1 MRVWMEE
8 GVRERTFAVV
18 TILILISAAFF
29 SFTGG
34 KPAPDVIIDP
44 VDNGLVPVWERYQ
57 QPYNVTG
64 AWSTTLIPGVH
75 GISEVDSIYVPVELP
90 SDEGG
95 CATTGDCEVH
105 MGLWLP
111 IMDGCDLTISPVAEE
126 CRVPVITDVSPY
138 YDDGDVDA
146 LTPANRLGRF
156 LIENMVPYGY
166 AVAQVSVFGT
176 GESNHCM
183 DFMGYAEQLGIDAAI
198 TWLGEQEWSNGNVG
212 VIGKSYDGT
221 TPWQAATFGNPY
233 LKTIIP
239 ISGLIGVH
247 DLMWRNGSM
256 EARGLAMHN
265 GVYGSFSFD
274 GDEGDVQNFCQGY
287 LQGYLNGP
295 AAYMLGDEV
304 DYLGNDYWSQR
315 HFLTRVLE
323 NYNGSI
329 YFVHGMQDWNVDPHM
344 AFPTYNLLLEH
355 NLEVKGLFGQWAHD
369 YPDRLGDHDFLR
381 YDWAQ
386 DLLEWFEH
394 YLAERGPQPYLHVEM
409 QDNMGQWRVE
419 ESWPAADT
427 NYLSMSFGEGLS
439 LVSGSGVVSVSS
451 SLVLESEPFENETRI
466 AGMPTF
472 HLDVAIP
479 PSQVSGHLFLEMSL
493 DGMHL
498 GHAVMDL
505 RYYAGGR
512 ECGQPC
518 VAIGT
523 VNAKM
528 EFFPMDVVIP
538 AGKSI
543 QITITHTGDDYVPA
557 LVSEGFVT
565 IGISSNSILTL
576 PLIDRE
582 ADALFFTPPVGA
594 TT

>member
-1 MRVWMEE
+1 MES
-8 GVRERTFAVV
+8 GVRRRAFSVATL
-18 TILILISAAFF
+18 LILLSSALF
-29 SFTGG
+29 SLAND
-34 KPAPDVIIDP
+34 KEEPIIIIDP

-64 AWSTTLIPGVH
+64 PWSTTLLHGVH
-75 GISEVDSIYVPVELP
+75 DVSEVSSVYVPVTLP

-111 IMDGCDLTISPVAEE
+111 VMEGCDLTISPVPDE
-126 CRVPVITDVSPY
+126 CRVPVITDVGPY

-156 LIENMVPYGY
+156 LIENMVPHGY

-183 DFMGYAEQLGIDAAI
+183 DFMGYAEQMGIDAAV

-212 VIGKSYDGT
+212 IVGKSYDGT

-274 GDEGDVQNFCQGY
+274 GDEGDVENFCQGY
-287 LQGYLNGP
+287 VQGYLNGP

-315 HFLTRVLE
+315 HFLTRALE

-329 YFVHGMQDWNVDPHM
+329 YFIHGMQDWNVDPHM
-344 AFPTYNLLLEH
+344 AFPTYNTLLDY
-355 NLEVKGLFGQWAHD
+355 NLEVKGLFGQWGHD

-394 YLAERGPQPYLHVEM
+394 YLAERGPKPYLHVEM
-409 QDNMGQWRVE
+409 QDQMGQWRVE

-427 NYLSMSFGEGLS
+427 NYIPMTFGEGLS
-439 LVSGSGVVSVSS
+439 VISGSGLVSASTT
-451 SLVLESEPFENETRI
+451 LLLESEPFENETRI

-472 HLDVAIP
+472 HLDVTIP
-479 PSQVSGHLFLEMSL
+479 PTQTSGHLFLEMYL
-493 DGMHL
+493 DGEHL

-505 RYYAGGR
+505 RYHAGGR

-518 VAIGT
+518 AAIGT

-543 QITITHTGDDYVPA
+543 EIRISHTGDDYVPA
-557 LVSEGFVT
+557 PVSEGFVT
-565 IGISSNSILTL
+565 IGMNANSILTL
-576 PLIDRE
+576 PLIDRG
-582 ADALFFTPPVGA
+582 ADALFFTPPVW
-594 TT
+594 TTG